1 MNLSA
6 PIRVSMA
13 DFKVAKAPSQL
24 ITTGLGSCVGV
35 ALYDP
40 VAKVAGLA
48 HIMLPD
54 SRQGLPSSKPGKF
67 ADTAI
72 PALIAE
78 MEKAGAVKSRLTAKI
93 VGGAQMF
100 NFLENNSVGSIGDRN
115 VEAVVRILNELA
127 IPILA
132 QDTKGR
138 RGRTITFDP
147 NSGVLSVRTVDS
159 GVKEL

>member
-54 SRQGLPSSKPGKF
+54 SRQGLPAPNQANLLIQPFQLSSPKWKKL
-67 ADTAI
+67 
-72 PALIAE
+72 AL
-78 MEKAGAVKSRLTAKI
+78 
-93 VGGAQMF
+93 
-100 NFLENNSVGSIGDRN
+100 
-115 VEAVVRILNELA
+115 
-127 IPILA
+127 
-132 QDTKGR
+132 
-138 RGRTITFDP
+138 
-147 NSGVLSVRTVDS
+147 
-159 GVKEL
+159 

>member
-1 MNLSA
+1 
-6 PIRVSMA
+6 
-13 DFKVAKAPSQL
+13 
-24 ITTGLGSCVGV
+24 
-35 ALYDP
+35 
-40 VAKVAGLA
+40 
-48 HIMLPD
+48 
-54 SRQGLPSSKPGKF
+54 
-67 ADTAI
+67 
-72 PALIAE
+72 
-78 MEKAGAVKSRLTAKI
+78 
-93 VGGAQMF
+93 MF